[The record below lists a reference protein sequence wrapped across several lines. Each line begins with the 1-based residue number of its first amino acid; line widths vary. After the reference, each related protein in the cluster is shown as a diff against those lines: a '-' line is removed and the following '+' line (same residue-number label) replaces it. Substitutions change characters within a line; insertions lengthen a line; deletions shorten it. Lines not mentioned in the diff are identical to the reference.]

1 MATLSEIYYSSVDKD
16 WTYDGQAGM
25 DRLRRSVC
33 RMTDRKRTR
42 LPELAYE
49 KGAKLLEAG
58 CVFSE
63 FGTRRRRSYEAQDIV
78 LDQLIRAE
86 KDHPGTGKLSATS
99 NVSPAPVPA
108 FLGVTFRHSLYYW
121 L

>member
-1 MATLSEIYYSSVDKD
+1 MATLSEIYYLFVDKD

-25 DRLRRSVC
+25 DRLQCVGWL
-33 RMTDRKRTR
+33 TDAHT

-63 FGTRRRRSYEAQDIV
+63 FGTRRRRSYDAQDVV

>member
-1 MATLSEIYYSSVDKD
+1 MI
-16 WTYDGQAGM
+16 
-25 DRLRRSVC
+25 DRSTHVL
-33 RMTDRKRTR
+33 
-42 LPELAYE
+42 ELAYE

-63 FGTRRRRSYEAQDIV
+63 FGTRRRRSYHVQDVV

-86 KDHPGTGKLSATS
+86 KNHPGRGKLSATS

-108 FLGVTFRHSLYYW
+108 FERPM
-121 L
+121 